1 MTSCYNL
8 SQATSIENPTTGFVA
23 NTQATFLINAV
34 GQQIRPKSIRLNGVL
49 ELAQLVEGLPTP
61 LTAADKVSL
70 GNSGVHGFIRAIN
83 VRFNGV
89 IVESISSDYG
99 RFVALKN
106 EATKYQIDQT
116 TITSDMLALCCYAN
130 DANDDGVDVKN
141 LQYLGSANQIVA
153 DTNPNKAG
161 EAWSQLPFSI
171 LLDACFNSSTVPLPN
186 SRTGEI
192 QIDIFFQ
199 DVTKSG
205 LVSRAQADRSYD
217 YQIKNLEMRYLSDPE
232 VKVEGKGGAIILE
245 QKTCAHIG
253 TIQNLSNN
261 IEFSVS
267 NAVDT
272 VVCGF
277 LATGH
282 DNTSDSFGFDY
293 TAGEALVE
301 KLNYLEIKVNGADSI
316 IQHPLQYQASEI
328 IYNYLLA
335 WRPYIQTNDPLL
347 VERHSLTYTK
357 LGAGNN
363 TVQTGFGVGCN
374 LFGGVQSGSRI
385 GFNMQLQSVPA
396 NSYRA
401 YFFTI
406 GKLIL

>member
-1 MTSCYNL
+1 MSSCYNL
-8 SQATSIENPTTGFVA
+8 SQPTSIENPVTGWVA
-23 NTQATFLINAV
+23 NTQATFLLNAV
-34 GQQIRPKSIRLNGVL
+34 GQSIRPKSIRLNGCL
-49 ELAQLVEGLPTP
+49 ELAKLDNATKEATA

-106 EATKYQIDQT
+106 EATKYQLDQT
-116 TITSDMLALCCYAN
+116 TLTTDILSLCGYSN
-130 DANDDGVDVKN
+130 DADDSGESVKN
-141 LQYLGSANQIVA
+141 LQYLGSSNQITN
-153 DTNPNKAG
+153 DTTAT
-161 EAWSQLPFSI
+161 WSQLPFSI
-171 LLDACFNSSTVPLPN
+171 LLDACFNSSNVALPN

-205 LVSRAQADRSYD
+205 LVSRLAGANTFD
-217 YQIKNLEMRYLSDPE
+217 YQIKNLEMRYLTDPE
-232 VKVEGKGGAIILE
+232 VKVDGKGGAIVLE

-267 NAVDT
+267 SAVDT
-272 VVCGF
+272 VVCAF
-277 LATGH
+277 L
-282 DNTSDSFGFDY
+282 NTTHTNSSNSLIFDY
-293 TAGEALVE
+293 TASEALVE
-301 KLNYLEIKVNGADSI
+301 KLNYLEVKINGADNI
-316 IQHPLQYQASEI
+316 LQHPLQYQASEI

-335 WRPYIQTNDPLL
+335 WRPYIQTNDPIL

-357 LGAGNN
+357 LANVNGNN
-363 TVQTGFGVGCN
+363 VQTGFGVGCN
-374 LFGGVQSGSRI
+374 LFGGVPSGSRV

-396 NSYRA
+396 EAYSA

>member
-34 GQQIRPKSIRLNGVL
+34 GQQIRPKSVRLNGVL
-49 ELAQLVEGLPTP
+49 ELARTDGANPTP
-61 LTAADKVSL
+61 LSADDKVSL
-70 GNSGVHGFIRAIN
+70 GCSGVHGFIRAIN
-83 VRFNGV
+83 VRFGGV

-116 TITSDMLALCCYAN
+116 TITSDMLSLCCYSN
-130 DANDDGVDVKN
+130 DADSSGVDVKN

-153 DTNPNKAG
+153 DPLWT
-161 EAWSQLPFSI
+161 QLPFSI
-171 LLDACFNSSTVPLPN
+171 LLDACFNTSTVPLPN

-205 LVSRAQADRSYD
+205 LVSRTAGRSYN
-217 YQIKNLEMRYLSDPE
+217 YQIKNLEMRYLTDPE
-232 VKVEGKGGAIILE
+232 VKVDGKGGAIILE

-253 TIQNLSNN
+253 TIQNLTNN

-272 VVCGF
+272 VICGF

-282 DNTSDSFGFDY
+282 DNSGTVFTYDY

-301 KLNYLEIKVNGADSI
+301 KLNYLEVKVNGADNI
-316 IQHPLQYQASEI
+316 LQHPLQYQASEI

-385 GFNMQLQSVPA
+385 GFNMQLQSVPT

>member
-8 SQATSIENPTTGFVA
+8 SQPTSIENPTTGWVA

-34 GQQIRPKSIRLNGVL
+34 GQQIRPKSMRLNGVL
-49 ELAQLVEGLPTP
+49 ELAQLVGGVPTA

-116 TITSDMLALCCYAN
+116 TVTNDMLALCCYSN
-130 DANDDGVDVKN
+130 DANDTGNDVKN
-141 LQYLGSANQIVA
+141 LQYLGSANQITN
-153 DTNPNKAG
+153 DTLDT
-161 EAWSQLPFSI
+161 WSQLPFSI
-171 LLDACFNSSTVPLPN
+171 LLDACFNSSTVALPN

-205 LVSRAQADRSYD
+205 LVSRFAGNRYYD

-232 VKVEGKGGAIILE
+232 VKMVGEGKGGAIILE

-282 DNTSDSFGFDY
+282 DNTSNSFGFDY

-301 KLNYLEIKVNGADSI
+301 KLNYLEIKINGADSI
-316 IQHPLQYQASEI
+316 IQHPLQYQASEV

-374 LFGGVQSGSRI
+374 LFGGVQSGSRV
-385 GFNMQLQSVPA
+385 GFNMQLQAVPA